1 MSVACHA
8 HCCGQDKG
16 SGAHPHHVG
25 PLQSSTTLASSLLRK
40 LPQGPGASPGAAQA
54 GSGFS
59 SSPKLHMPRPACPWL
74 QLWPPATPLPSLVL
88 PMVLKYAHQNLL
100 PRAFWGKT
108 PRPPPR
114 PDQGLDMNGLPTGLP
129 RSRPGK
135 RRLLHTCC
143 AGQGGPQGQQAE
155 LTPVLLLSRPVSP
168 SATARCGWTPAPRPS
183 AASWRPPWAG
193 PGLSAASPA
202 PAPTR

>member
-1 MSVACHA
+1 MHVAVVRTKA
-8 HCCGQDKG
+8 RMLTLITW
-16 SGAHPHHVG
+16 G
-25 PLQSSTTLASSLLRK
+25 PCSPARLWQAPCSENSPRDLVLPLVLLRQALASPLLPSSTCPGQPALGCSS
-40 LPQGPGASPGAAQA
+40 GP
-54 GSGFS
+54 
-59 SSPKLHMPRPACPWL
+59 
-74 QLWPPATPLPSLVL
+74 PPPPCRLLVL
-88 PMVLKYAHQNLL
+88 PMVLKYAHQNFL
-100 PRAFWGKT
+100 PRAST
-108 PRPPPR
+108 RPPPR
-114 PDQGLDMNGLPTGLP
+114 PDQGLDVNGLPTGLP

-135 RRLLHTCC
+135 RRLLHACC
-143 AGQGGPQGQQAE
+143 SGQGGPQGQQAE